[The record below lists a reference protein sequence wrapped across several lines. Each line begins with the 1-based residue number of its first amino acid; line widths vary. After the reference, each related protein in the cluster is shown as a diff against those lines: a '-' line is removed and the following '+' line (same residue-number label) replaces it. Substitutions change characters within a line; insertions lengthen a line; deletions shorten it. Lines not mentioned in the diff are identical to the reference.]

1 MAYHQTTDCFE
12 AAQGAN
18 YQNWWSR
25 NAKKLKRWID
35 GLVARHRKRRQQ
47 RIDRQAF
54 QHMRLL
60 NDDILDDIGVT
71 RSNVEW
77 ASQLPIDQ
85 SASQALRSTMKRARP
100 RIRP

>member
-1 MAYHQTTDCFE
+1 MTYHSTSDCFE
-12 AAQGAN
+12 TPCATNQP
-18 YQNWWSR
+18 NWWSR
-25 NAKKLKRWID
+25 GVYTLKRLAN
-35 GLVARHRKRRQQ
+35 GLVARYRRRRQQ
-47 RIDRQAF
+47 RINRLAF

-60 NDDILDDIGVT
+60 SDDILDDIGVT

-77 ASQLPIDQ
+77 ASQLPIHQ